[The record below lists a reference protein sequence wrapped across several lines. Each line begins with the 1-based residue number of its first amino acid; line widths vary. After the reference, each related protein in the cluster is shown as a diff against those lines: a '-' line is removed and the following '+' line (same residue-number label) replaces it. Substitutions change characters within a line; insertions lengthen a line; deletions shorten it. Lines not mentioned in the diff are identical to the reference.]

1 MENKFMR
8 VEEVAAELGVSAS
21 YAYKVI
27 RRLNDELK
35 ACLLYT
41 SDELKAKGFV
51 TIAGRINRQYFNER
65 VYGLGKEGCNNV
77 RL

>member
-1 MENKFMR
+1 MQNRFMR
-8 VEEVAAELGVSAS
+8 VEEVAAELGVSVS

-35 ACLLYT
+35 
-41 SDELKAKGFV
+41 EKGFV

-65 VYGLGKEGCNNV
+65 VFGTEKEEFRNAGF
-77 RL
+77 

>member
-1 MENKFMR
+1 MQNRFMR
-8 VEEVAAELGVSAS
+8 VEEVADELGVSVS

-35 ACLLYT
+35 
-41 SDELKAKGFV
+41 EQGFV

-65 VYGLGKEGCNNV
+65 VFGTGKEEFRDAG
-77 RL
+77 L

>member
-1 MENKFMR
+1 MQNRFMR
-8 VEEVAAELGVSAS
+8 VEEVAAELGISVS

-35 ACLLYT
+35 
-41 SDELKAKGFV
+41 EKGLV

-65 VYGLGKEGCNNV
+65 VFGTGKEEFRNAGF
-77 RL
+77 